1 MVLVHFGLTTTRV
14 TGALVPELQDL
25 GEAVRL
31 LRVSIVWILA
41 AVWVGLSQRF
51 ILAGEGRQMS
61 AQWELT
67 VLDGDPQQAQDLGSL
82 AAGDLDGD
90 GHQEIITGGNG
101 ALLWYRPA
109 TGARGVIATGAF
121 GVGLA
126 LEDVDGDGRL
136 EVVTAEETG
145 GPQQIVWFRP
155 GTDLRGTWQRHVIDD
170 ACDGSAHDIVFAD
183 MDGDGQ
189 RELVANAAYCAHPGL
204 FVYKPGAD
212 VTAPWVKHPVG
223 QGVFAEGVSIGDLD
237 GDGRLDL
244 VHGPYVYLQPTS
256 DPYAGPWERTV
267 FAPSFREM
275 CRTALV
281 DVTGRGRLDIIVA
294 ESEYMDGRFSW
305 FENRLR
311 EDPQHPWWEREID
324 HGWVYAHSLQ
334 AWSEGKRA
342 HVFIA
347 EMAAGGWNAP
357 RNWDARVL
365 ELTTADQGATWQRDL
380 ISKGQGTHQAIMA
393 DVDGDGRREVVG
405 KQWQVPA
412 VHVWDRVSVPSLPV
426 RFEHR
431 LLDRD
436 KPYTAIDILAADVD
450 GDGKQDVVCGA
461 WWYRNGNWERRMIPG
476 IHQVVNAYDLDGDGR
491 KELVATK
498 QRAGA
503 SAGYD
508 GLTSDLVWLK
518 PVDPLRGAWEEH
530 AIGTGQ
536 GDWPHGTLIAPV
548 LPNGKLALLVGYH
561 NAADG
566 GAPPDLFEAPADLS
580 QAWPRRTL
588 AEIPYGEEMVAC
600 DLTGDGTLDIVAGR
614 WWLENE
620 GDGTFAPHA
629 LSEEPRDIARVRVA
643 DINGDGKPEVVF
655 VEEKLDF
662 STRTA
667 GFAPV
672 AYFSRSADIRKP
684 WSLHVIDKVRSP
696 HSLDI
701 VDLDGDGSPEI
712 VVGEHDPFWPYRTRS
727 RLLIYKAADRQGRA
741 WKRFVI
747 DGRFEHHDGTKVI
760 DLGGGRLGIMSHGW
774 TDSIYVH
781 LWEVQR

>member
-1 MVLVHFGLTTTRV
+1 
-14 TGALVPELQDL
+14 
-25 GEAVRL
+25 
-31 LRVSIVWILA
+31 
-41 AVWVGLSQRF
+41 
-51 ILAGEGRQMS
+51 MS

-436 KPYTAIDILAADVD
+436 KPYTAIDILATDVD
-450 GDGKQDVVCGA
+450 GDGKEDVVCGA
-461 WWYRNGNWERRMIPG
+461 WWYRNGNWERHAIPG
-476 IHQVVNAYDLDGDGR
+476 IHQVVNAYDVDGDGR
-491 KELVATK
+491 AEFIATK

>member
-223 QGVFAEGVSIGDLD
+223 QGAFAEGVSIGDLD

-436 KPYTAIDILAADVD
+436 KPYTAIDILATDVD
-450 GDGKQDVVCGA
+450 GDGKEDVVCGA
-461 WWYRNGNWERRMIPG
+461 WWYRNGNWERHAIPG
-476 IHQVVNAYDLDGDGR
+476 IHQVVNAYDVDGDGR
-491 KELVATK
+491 AEFIATK